1 MDFRDFSV
9 KAPARSTDNAH
20 ERRVGPSGETM
31 TDTKPRI
38 LVVDD
43 ELDLVSVLRMGLE
56 IQGFEVIEAMDG
68 EDGLRRARLD
78 RPDLVVLD
86 LMLPKMDGY
95 KVCRA
100 LKFDERFKHLPI
112 IILSARSGD
121 QDRKLALDM
130 GADVVMSK
138 PYEISELV
146 NKIRERLDPG
156 AKRAA

>member
-1 MDFRDFSV
+1 
-9 KAPARSTDNAH
+9 
-20 ERRVGPSGETM
+20 M

-68 EDGLRRARLD
+68 EEGLRRARQDL
-78 RPDLVVLD
+78 PDLVVLD
-86 LMLPKMDGY
+86 LMLPKLDGY

-100 LKFDERFKHLPI
+100 LKFDERFRNLPI
-112 IILSARSGD
+112 IILSARSGE
-121 QDRKLALDM
+121 QDRRLALDM
-130 GADVVMSK
+130 GAALFMTK
-138 PYEISELV
+138 PYEIAELV
-146 NKIRERLDPG
+146 TKIRLKLEEA